1 MLLCWVHFGTS
12 LYSSFFF
19 QFFLKATQLEQ
30 MSSDYQL
37 IIEQQ
42 DIIKNTLD
50 RKQEVCIHART
61 GTNEEKNLCHS
72 FVNLS
77 SIYPVVQAA
86 NQGFHLKPA
95 TDGVLPPTM
104 LFIDTY

>member
-1 MLLCWVHFGTS
+1 MFIEFIYWVCFAES
-12 LYSSFFF
+12 LFCFVFVCFFF

-50 RKQEVCIHART
+50 RKQEVCN
-61 GTNEEKNLCHS
+61 TNVKKLLAPFFCGFLCH
-72 FVNLS
+72 
-77 SIYPVVQAA
+77 
-86 NQGFHLKPA
+86 
-95 TDGVLPPTM
+95 
-104 LFIDTY
+104 LFCFL

>member
-1 MLLCWVHFGTS
+1 MA
-12 LYSSFFF
+12 YSICYFAESILVLHCILPFFS

-50 RKQEVCIHART
+50 RKQEVCIMQVLVQMKIST
-61 GTNEEKNLCHS
+61 ILLC
-72 FVNLS
+72 
-77 SIYPVVQAA
+77 IYVP
-86 NQGFHLKPA
+86 FTL
-95 TDGVLPPTM
+95 
-104 LFIDTY
+104 LFKQLTRVFI